1 MYDQMETPDIKK
13 IDQLFK
19 ISDSIRIELIPGSAL
34 HLDMKSFNWTVE
46 YFDENQMKLKF
57 NFDHP
62 MFISQGDL
70 YDIIKVSFWNTNL
83 FMFPKDTKKAPIPDG
98 YSVTSTL
105 TPQIVE
111 GKVLATEV
119 LPSEE

>member
-34 HLDMKSFNWTVE
+34 NLDMKSFNWTVE
-46 YFDENQMKLKF
+46 YFDENQMKIKF

-105 TPQIVE
+105 TP
-111 GKVLATEV
+111 
-119 LPSEE
+119 